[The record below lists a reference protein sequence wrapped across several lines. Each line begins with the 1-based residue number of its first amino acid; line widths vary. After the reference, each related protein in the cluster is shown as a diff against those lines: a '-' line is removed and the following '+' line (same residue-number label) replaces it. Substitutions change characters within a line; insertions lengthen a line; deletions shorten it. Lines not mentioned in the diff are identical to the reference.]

1 MSVVISLKWKLSEQ
15 SEQCFRATTV
25 EHQIS
30 SGFILTCTNQYT
42 YIYIMYIYIM
52 YIYNVYIMYIYI
64 MYIYIYNVYI

>member
-42 YIYIMYIYIM
+42 YIYIMYIYNVYIYIYM
-52 YIYNVYIMYIYI
+52 YIYNVYI
-64 MYIYIYNVYI
+64 YNVYIYI